1 MNDRLRQ
8 FGPHRAS
15 GWRRAMFR
23 ISAVSAVAL
32 LIGMAFQTGLGPA
45 NPGGQVRAAEIPG
58 IRTPSTV
65 PPPVL
70 NPYGKTL
77 ERLPI
82 QGVSPNVATP
92 PRRLSP
98 APETL
103 FERCRKMTELEKRS
117 NPPLYCKTVR

>member
-1 MNDRLRQ
+1 
-8 FGPHRAS
+8 
-15 GWRRAMFR
+15 MFR
-23 ISAVSAVAL
+23 NSAALAGAL
-32 LIGMAFQTGLGPA
+32 LIGMAFQAGSGEVYLGA
-45 NPGGQVRAAEIPG
+45 QARAAEIPG
-58 IRTPSTV
+58 IKVPQAT

-82 QGVSPNVATP
+82 QGVAPNVATP
-92 PRRLSP
+92 PRPLPP